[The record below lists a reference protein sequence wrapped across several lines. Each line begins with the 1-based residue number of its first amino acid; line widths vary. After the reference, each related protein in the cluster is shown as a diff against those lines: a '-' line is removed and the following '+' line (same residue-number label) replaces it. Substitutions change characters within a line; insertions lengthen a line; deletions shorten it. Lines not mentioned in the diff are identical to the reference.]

1 MIGIDTIAA
10 PGLLLPGDVR
20 MSELSVGQTKLR
32 NGRWV
37 ECGQPYTADPKFA
50 VANAVA
56 SAHVRVLSTVMTD
69 APTGVPPSAL
79 ARRT

>member
-1 MIGIDTIAA
+1 MIEIDTIAA
-10 PGLLLPGDVR
+10 PGYLVPGDVR

-37 ECGQPYTADPKFA
+37 ESGQRCITVPTFA
-50 VANAVA
+50 VANIVA
-56 SAHVRVLSTVMTD
+56 SNHVRALTTVMTD

>member
-1 MIGIDTIAA
+1 MIEIDTIAA
-10 PGLLLPGDVR
+10 PGYLVPGDVR

-37 ECGQPYTADPKFA
+37 EQSQRCFTAPKFA
-50 VANAVA
+50 VANIVA
-56 SAHVRVLSTVMTD
+56 STHVLTTVMTDD

>member
-10 PGLLLPGDVR
+10 PGYLVPGDVR

-32 NGRWV
+32 TGRWV
-37 ECGQPYTADPKFA
+37 ESNPQCGNAAKFA
-50 VANAVA
+50 VANIVA
-56 SAHVRVLSTVMTD
+56 SAHVRVLTTPMTD